1 MGRCWSIASS
11 SLKKFEEVSEW
22 LLAQPGWKIRAGF
35 EKDEQR
41 TIVRYGSTFNA
52 ILMSLDAKRG
62 VANQLSSHLGVLPR
76 FLISIE
82 DIKNPSLVG
91 MLDVV
96 YQLAFEFVKNDPSPL
111 LFRQDT
117 EIVFVRDLNQF
128 LVKPDFFESKSIA
141 SLLPSPFEVC
151 ERFD

>member
-62 VANQLSSHLGVLPR
+62 VANQLSSHL
-76 FLISIE
+76 
-82 DIKNPSLVG
+82 
-91 MLDVV
+91 
-96 YQLAFEFVKNDPSPL
+96 
-111 LFRQDT
+111 
-117 EIVFVRDLNQF
+117 NQF